1 MTRAE
6 WDAERNRR
14 SEAMHTLRHPLEI
27 SMSATDSMFYGDL
40 ATATMP
46 PCPVEP
52 LSVACGPWGEWA
64 VTHDGKKFTAQ
75 HRNGGSVQ
83 KWDAANMAALVA
95 CASRDSQDRITERV
109 TLELIALRDGP
120 LAVVTP

>member
-52 LSVACGPWGEWA
+52 PSVKYGEWTITHNGFDFSARGASGNLFRFPDA
-64 VTHDGKKFTAQ
+64 VTGAYKLAVYDQGECL
-75 HRNGGSVQ
+75 
-83 KWDAANMAALVA
+83 AL
-95 CASRDSQDRITERV
+95 D
-109 TLELIALRDGP
+109 LIALRDGP
-120 LAVVTP
+120 LPVVTP